1 MRRQFYTLDVFTDVA
16 LAGNPLAVV
25 LDAEGLDDNRMQAI
39 AREFNLAETVFVKE
53 PRNPINTARL
63 RIFTPGRELSFAGH
77 PTVGAAI
84 LLAHLRAPELLARED
99 LRIVVEEQVGD
110 IVCIA
115 RHRKGQAM
123 AAYFT
128 LPRLPAPSGD
138 TPSAEALAADLGL
151 TPADIGFG
159 AHRPTQYSG
168 GTPFLFVPL
177 ASLAAMSKVKPNLK
191 LWGENGGPAIYLYT
205 NEVANKGSTWHA
217 RMFASGWGIIEDPAT
232 GSAVAAFAGV
242 VMQFEQPAD
251 GAQMFVI
258 EQGLEMGRPSFISL
272 GIDVAHGALGA
283 ATIGGSAVIVS
294 SGAIDL

>member
-25 LDAEGLDDNRMQAI
+25 LESEGLDAARMQAI
-39 AREFNLAETVFVKE
+39 AREFNLAETVFVTE

-63 RIFTPGRELSFAGH
+63 RIFTPGRELPFAGH

-84 LLAHLRAPELLARED
+84 LLAHLRAPELLGRED

-110 IVCIA
+110 VVCVA

-128 LPRLPAPSGD
+128 LPRLPLPVREAPS
-138 TPSAEALAADLGL
+138 EEVLAADLGL

-159 AHRPTQYSG
+159 PHRPTMYEA
-168 GTPFLFVPL
+168 GTPNLFVPI
-177 ASLAAMSKVKPNLK
+177 ASLAAMARARPSLK
-191 LWGENGGPAIYLYT
+191 SWGENGGPAIYLYT
-205 NEVANKGSTWHA
+205 DEIVNKGSNWHA
-217 RMFASGWGIIEDPAT
+217 RMFASGWGIVEDPAT
-232 GSAVAAFAGV
+232 GSAAAAFAGV
-242 VMQFEQPAD
+242 VMQFGRPRD
-251 GAQMFVI
+251 GEHMFVI

-272 GIDVAHGALGA
+272 GIDVHDGALLS

-294 SGAIDL
+294 QGAIDL